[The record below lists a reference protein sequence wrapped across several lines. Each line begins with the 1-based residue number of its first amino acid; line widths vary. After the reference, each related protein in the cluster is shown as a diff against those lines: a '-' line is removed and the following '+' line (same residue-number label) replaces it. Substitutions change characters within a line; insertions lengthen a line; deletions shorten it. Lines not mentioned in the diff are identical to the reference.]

1 MASSTPNP
9 GPKGPDATAQGGP
22 LPALPGEDAET
33 PQVKKRLDRDS
44 LATMRKVWRF
54 MTPYR
59 AWFWLGMVALVLSTL
74 TVLVVPQLAGDLIN
88 VATGAEPLIPG
99 DIGTLGW
106 IFVGILL
113 VQASLSFLRIYTFA
127 QVSERS
133 LSDIR
138 RALYHRMLGLPLPFY
153 EKRRVGELTSRITND
168 VTELQDLIA
177 NTLAEFLRQIATL
190 VLGITALFIKSP
202 KLTGLMLLIVPVA
215 AILAMTFGRYIRRLA
230 RERQDALAESNVVVE
245 ETLQNIQT
253 VKSFTAEHHE
263 ARRYGGFQDAVV
275 RLAITAARYRAAF
288 VSFIILAFLGGLG
301 FIMWYGST
309 LIASGDMAAG
319 DLVSFIIYTAFI
331 GGSISG
337 MVELYGKVL
346 RSVGASDRIFDMLN
360 ESPEV
365 ELGLAEGVG
374 MAEAIR
380 QDRGRGAAS
389 STASVHDSHELP
401 EPAPLSGAVRL
412 EGVRFAYPTRPDV
425 TVLNGVDL
433 AIAPGEKI
441 ALAGPSGAGK
451 STIAQLLLGYY
462 PLQEGRVLYDGQ
474 PREHWGLRALR
485 QRIAVVPQE
494 VLLFGGSIRENIAYG
509 KPDASDAEVEQAA
522 RQANAWNFIQQFPEG
537 MATVVG
543 ERGIKLS
550 GGQRQRIAIARAIL
564 KDPAILILDEATSS
578 LDAESERLVQDALE
592 KLMAHRTTLIIAHR
606 LSTIR
611 SVDRIH
617 VLQDGKI
624 AESGSYN
631 ELAAKDGG
639 LFQHLLRLQFDQP
652 ERASV

>member
-1 MASSTPNP
+1 MAQDQHR
-9 GPKGPDATAQGGP
+9 PDQDPEQAA
-22 LPALPGEDAET
+22 
-33 PQVKKRLDRDS
+33 KKRLDRDS

-54 MTPYR
+54 MMPYR
-59 AWFWLGMVALVLSTL
+59 GWFWLGMVALVLSTL

-106 IFVGILL
+106 IFVVILL
-113 VQASLSFLRIYTFA
+113 AQASLSFLRIYTFA
-127 QVSERS
+127 QVSERT

-138 RALYHRMLGLPLPFY
+138 RALYNRMLGLPLPFY

-190 VLGITALFIKSP
+190 VLGIAALFIKSP

-215 AILAMTFGRYIRRLA
+215 AILAMTFGRFIRRLA

-263 ARRYGGFQDAVV
+263 SRRYAGFQDTVV

-309 LIASGDMAAG
+309 LIASGEMAAG

-346 RSVGASDRIFDMLN
+346 RSVGASDRIFEMLG
-360 ESPEV
+360 EETETSLV
-365 ELGLAEGVG
+365 DASLAETP
-374 MAEAIR
+374 
-380 QDRGRGAAS
+380 QDKAPSQRSAQGNAAV
-389 STASVHDSHELP
+389 ASPSGQEHALP
-401 EPAPLSGAVRL
+401 EAAPIQGAVRL
-412 EGVRFAYPTRPDV
+412 EGVHFHYPTRPDI

-433 AIAPGEKI
+433 QIAPGEKV

-462 PLQEGRVLYDGQ
+462 ELQEGRLLYDGQ
-474 PREHWGLRALR
+474 PRSHWGLRALR

-509 KPDASDAEVEQAA
+509 KPDASEAEVEQAA

-592 KLMAHRTTLIIAHR
+592 KLMANRTTLIIAHR

-611 SVDRIH
+611 NVDRIH

-624 AESGSYN
+624 AETGSYD
-631 ELAAKDGG
+631 ELAAKEGG

-652 ERASV
+652 HQVSS

>member
-1 MASSTPNP
+1 MASPSSSRNESEPSAVGQN
-9 GPKGPDATAQGGP
+9 GQATASEES
-22 LPALPGEDAET
+22 A
-33 PQVKKRLDRDS
+33 KKRLDLDS
-44 LATMRKVWRF
+44 LATMRKVWGF
-54 MTPYR
+54 MKPYR
-59 AWFWLGMVALVLSTL
+59 GWFWLGMGALVLSTL

-88 VATGAEPLIPG
+88 VATGADPLIPG

-106 IFVGILL
+106 IFVVIL
-113 VQASLSFLRIYTFA
+113 VAQASLSFLRIYTFA

-138 RALYHRMLGLPLPFY
+138 RALYNRMLGLPLPFY

-190 VLGITALFIKSP
+190 VLGIAALFIKSP

-215 AILAMTFGRYIRRLA
+215 AILAMTFGRFIRRLA
-230 RERQDALAESNVVVE
+230 RERQDALADSNVVVE

-253 VKSFTAEHHE
+253 VKSFTNEHHE
-263 ARRYGGFQDAVV
+263 ARRYGGFQDTVV

-309 LIASGDMAAG
+309 LIASGEMAAG

-346 RSVGASDRIFDMLN
+346 RSVGASDRIFEMLD
-360 ESPEV
+360 EAAEV
-365 ELGLAEGVG
+365 ELLSTNAK
-374 MAEAIR
+374 
-380 QDRGRGAAS
+380 AAS
-389 STASVHDSHELP
+389 GSAAKATQNGFASGEPNALP
-401 EPAPLSGAVRL
+401 TPAPLSGAVRL
-412 EGVRFAYPTRPDV
+412 QGVRFSYPTRPDV
-425 TVLNGVDL
+425 VVLDGVDL
-433 AIAPGEKI
+433 GIAPGEKI

-462 PLQEGRVLYDGQ
+462 DLQEGRLLYDDK
-474 PREHWGLRALR
+474 PSEHWGLRALR

-509 KPDASDAEVEQAA
+509 KPEATDAEVEQAA
-522 RQANAWNFIQQFPEG
+522 RQANALDFIRQFPEG
-537 MATVVG
+537 LDTVVG

-578 LDAESERLVQDALE
+578 LDAESERLVQDVLE
-592 KLMAHRTTLIIAHR
+592 KLMANRTTLIIAHR

-611 SVDRIH
+611 NVDRIH

-624 AESGSYN
+624 AETGSYT
-631 ELAAKDGG
+631 ELAAREGG
-639 LFQHLLRLQFDQP
+639 LFQHLLKLQFDQP
-652 ERASV
+652 LDQPRRVEA